1 MTGEVQR
8 VPRTL
13 GRLDLVLLKVV
24 AVVNINNV
32 PPTAVYGRAALVL
45 WVLAFAAFF
54 LPEAV
59 AVLALSRRYPGEG
72 GIYLW
77 IKEEFGPTHGF
88 FAGWCYWTNNLFYVP
103 VLLVYMAGI
112 FAFGGGGGSAGLID
126 DRRFVAA
133 IALGWLVLITVSN
146 LRGLRVGKW
155 IQNAGG
161 MGVFASIALVLLAA
175 GFAWANG
182 TAQAPPLVSGGG
194 WGMVASFSVMCN
206 AFVGV
211 ELASTMGDEIRD
223 PGRDLKPA
231 ILIAGGVSLAAYLL
245 VTLAVLALVPIGD
258 LGVIEGI
265 MQAVSQG
272 ATRAGAGWV
281 VGPVAL
287 LMGIA
292 IGGAASAWFAGSARV
307 PFVGGL
313 TNALPPAL
321 GRLHPRWGSPS
332 VALITCAVAAG
343 FFTVASLVGSTVAE
357 AYQVLLKAAVVIQLI
372 PLVYLFLALARLPG
386 VRLGGRA
393 AGLVGLATTMFG
405 IVAAFFP
412 TEEVASVPI
421 FELKMAIGVL
431 GPTAVGWYFFRR
443 GRGGS
448 RPPLPGARP

>member
-1 MTGEVQR
+1 
-8 VPRTL
+8 
-13 GRLDLVLLKVV
+13 
-24 AVVNINNV
+24 
-32 PPTAVYGRAALVL
+32 
-45 WVLAFAAFF
+45 
-54 LPEAV
+54 
-59 AVLALSRRYPGEG
+59 
-72 GIYLW
+72 
-77 IKEEFGPTHGF
+77 
-88 FAGWCYWTNNLFYVP
+88 
-103 VLLVYMAGI
+103 
-112 FAFGGGGGSAGLID
+112 
-126 DRRFVAA
+126 
-133 IALGWLVLITVSN
+133 
-146 LRGLRVGKW
+146 
-155 IQNAGG
+155 
-161 MGVFASIALVLLAA
+161 
-175 GFAWANG
+175 
-182 TAQAPPLVSGGG
+182 
-194 WGMVASFSVMCN
+194 MVASFSVMCN

>member
-1 MTGEVQR
+1 MTASGGVR
-8 VPRTL
+8 SIPKTL
-13 GRLDLVLLKVV
+13 GRLDLVLLKIV

-32 PPTAVYGRAALVL
+32 PPTAVYGRAALAL
-45 WVLAFAAFF
+45 WVLAFVAFF

-59 AVLALSRRYPGEG
+59 AVVALSKRYPGEG
-72 GIYLW
+72 GVYLW

-112 FAFGGGGGSAGLID
+112 FAFGGGTATAALIN

-133 IALGWLVLITVSN
+133 IALGWLVLITIAN
-146 LRGLRVGKW
+146 LRGLRIGKW
-155 IQNAGG
+155 IQNVGG
-161 MGVFASIALVLLAA
+161 IGVFLSIALVLVAA
-175 GFAWANG
+175 GIAWSGG
-182 TAQAPPLVSGGG
+182 TAQAPPLVSGAG

-223 PGRDLKPA
+223 PARDLKPA
-231 ILIAGGVSLAAYLL
+231 ILIAGGVSLASYLL
-245 VTLAVLALVPIGD
+245 VTVAVLALVPIAN

-265 MQAVSQG
+265 MQAVSLG
-272 ATRAGAGWV
+272 AVRARAGWL
-281 VGPVAL
+281 VGPVAIV
-287 LMGIA
+287 MGIA

-307 PFVGGL
+307 PFVAGL
-313 TNALPPAL
+313 TSALPKAL
-321 GRLHPRWGSPS
+321 GRVHPRWGSPS
-332 VALITCAVAAG
+332 VALTTCGVAAG
-343 FFTVASLVGSTVAE
+343 FFTIASLVGSSVAE

-372 PLVYLFLALARLPG
+372 PLLYLFVALARLPG
-386 VRLGGRA
+386 VGAWSRA
-393 AGLVGLATTMFG
+393 AGLLGLVTTAFG

-412 TEEVASVPI
+412 TEDVASVAT

-443 GRGGS
+443 S
-448 RPPLPGARP
+448 RPRGRW